1 MTVDLKAGQSGQIRT
16 VPNCGMNAVAN
27 RIFPMTSPK
36 SISQRISA
44 IEWKRVSH
52 DLDAHGSAMIKR
64 LLFPEEC
71 RRLAELYA
79 QDENF
84 RSRVVMERYGF
95 GRREYKYFKYPL
107 PDLIAD
113 FRTVMYPYLVPIAN
127 RWNADMGLDVRYPEQ
142 HAEFIARCHHA
153 GQVRPT
159 PLILSTAQTII
170 TARIRISM
178 VSMFFRSR

>member
-1 MTVDLKAGQSGQIRT
+1 M
-16 VPNCGMNAVAN
+16 
-27 RIFPMTSPK
+27 
-36 SISQRISA
+36 
-44 IEWKRVSH
+44 IE
-52 DLDAHGSAMIKR
+52 R

-95 GRREYKYFKYPL
+95 GRGEYKYFKYPL

-127 RWNADMGLDVRYPEQ
+127 RWNGDMGLDVRYPEQ

-159 PLILSTAQTII
+159 PLILQYGADDYNCPASGPLW
-170 TARIRISM
+170 
-178 VSMFFRSR
+178 